1 MGVLFSWLIHW
12 IWSKVL
18 PMEKPLCVP
27 SVSGILHSIIHPLI
41 QSFTHWFMH
50 SIIQSLN
57 HSIIQLFNHS
67 TIQSYHHSIIQ
78 SFNHSIIHPFNHTI
92 IQSYNH
98 SIIQTEMP
106 LFTISNDTHGT
117 MMPGKGKRR
126 AMNHNAHGILM
137 YVYNCLPVI
146 GEIVCDYLAN
156 SC

>member
-1 MGVLFSWLIHW
+1 MGF
-12 IWSKVL
+12 
-18 PMEKPLCVP
+18 C
-27 SVSGILHSIIHPLI
+27 I
-41 QSFTHWFMH
+41 QSFIH
-50 SIIQSLN
+50 SFNHSLIDLCIQSSN
-57 HSIIQLFNHS
+57 HSIIQVFNHS

-78 SFNHSIIHPFNHTI
+78 SFNHSIIQSFNHSIIHPFNHTT

-98 SIIQTEMP
+98 SVIQTEMP
-106 LFTISNDTHGT
+106 LFTITNDTHGT

>member
-1 MGVLFSWLIHW
+1 MRAI
-12 IWSKVL
+12 SKWDFAFNH
-18 PMEKPLCVP
+18 
-27 SVSGILHSIIHPLI
+27 SSTHSIIHSLI
-41 QSFTHWFMH
+41 YAFNHPITQSFKY
-50 SIIQSLN
+50 SIIQ
-57 HSIIQLFNHS
+57 
-67 TIQSYHHSIIQ
+67 
-78 SFNHSIIHPFNHTI
+78 PFNHTT

-98 SIIQTEMP
+98 SVIQTEMP

-117 MMPGKGKRR
+117 MMPGKGKCR

>member
-1 MGVLFSWLIHW
+1 MRAI
-12 IWSKVL
+12 SKWDFAFNH
-18 PMEKPLCVP
+18 
-27 SVSGILHSIIHPLI
+27 SSTHSIIHSLI
-41 QSFTHWFMH
+41 YAFNHPITQSFKY
-50 SIIQSLN
+50 SIIQP
-57 HSIIQLFNHS
+57 FNH
-67 TIQSYHHSIIQ
+67 TTTQSFNHSIIQ
-78 SFNHSIIHPFNHTI
+78 SFNHSIIHPFNHTT

-98 SIIQTEMP
+98 SVIQTEMP
-106 LFTISNDTHGT
+106 LFTITNDTHGT